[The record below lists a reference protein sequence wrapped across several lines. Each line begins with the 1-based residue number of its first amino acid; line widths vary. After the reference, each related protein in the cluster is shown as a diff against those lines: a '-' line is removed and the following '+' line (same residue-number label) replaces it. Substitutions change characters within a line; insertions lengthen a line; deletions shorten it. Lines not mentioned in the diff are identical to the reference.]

1 MEYERKAMDGKER
14 REGRGAGRKTGR
26 HIPLGGDSEY
36 DNVAPHHGWVAEAS
50 DYVFGLLLYF
60 PPKRVSFLLLNP
72 SSRRH
77 PSHQSFFVEIANA
90 SWIDTLLI

>member
-1 MEYERKAMDGKER
+1 MKEKR
-14 REGRGAGRKTGR
+14 WTEKSRAREGERAGRRGD
-26 HIPLGGDSEY
+26 IYLLGDAEY
-36 DNVAPHHGWVAEAS
+36 DDVAPHHEWVAEAS
-50 DYVFGLLLYF
+50 DYAFGLLLYF